1 MVPEAQCKGVL
12 TTFFLCVSP
21 IAFSPIESC
30 SPQAN
35 HLAPY
40 STHSFS
46 RQKGPKVWFG
56 FFFQKNHLYRKY
68 TMEECDQ
75 ITTKQILLNRL
86 CKFILYY
93 EVFKPRSIQTTIS
106 MVTLGRMRCFPKT
119 RSEASMVKDRGVK
132 YHGAFLKRDH
142 LRLRKVMYWL
152 TRRPGEYFKG
162 FLAHL
167 PSGFLSNSCQM
178 KWNICISATSRLV
191 YSQKGLV
198 FKTME

>member
-1 MVPEAQCKGVL
+1 MCLPNS
-12 TTFFLCVSP
+12 FFTYT
-21 IAFSPIESC
+21 ESC

-40 STHSFS
+40 STHSSS
-46 RQKGPKVWFG
+46 RQKGPKVWFVV
-56 FFFQKNHLYRKY
+56 FFPKNTSIEIYNEGMRIRSQP
-68 TMEECDQ
+68 TN
-75 ITTKQILLNRL
+75 LLNRL

-142 LRLRKVMYWL
+142 LRLRKVMY
-152 TRRPGEYFKG
+152 
-162 FLAHL
+162 
-167 PSGFLSNSCQM
+167 
-178 KWNICISATSRLV
+178 
-191 YSQKGLV
+191 
-198 FKTME
+198 